1 MLNKNLPLVSII
13 IPLYNAETFI
23 AQTLQ
28 SVLDQTFREW
38 ELIVVDDC
46 STDKSRQIVNQFAV
60 TDNRITLIES
70 AINFGGPAKPR
81 NIGIEKAK
89 GEYIAFLDAD
99 DIWLPEKLEKQLKF
113 IQTNNLNFSSCNCS
127 LIDEQNTEIS
137 LGWKG
142 TFANKIFSKKTLCDV
157 IKHNFILTSSAII
170 HKDIVLNFNESTN
183 FISVED
189 YDLWIRTLSQKNT
202 RYKYQNEKLIIYRV
216 VTQSVSQRSQT
227 LRQELKSHIVLSN
240 FMLDHQEYIWC
251 WYHRILIHLFYK
263 QIKKKFTPKS

>member
-113 IQTNNLNFSSCNCS
+113 IQTNNLNFSSCYCT
-127 LIDEQNTEIS
+127 LIDEQNEEIP
-137 LGWKG
+137 LGWKSA
-142 TFANKIFSKKTLCDV
+142 FLYKILSKKTICDV
-157 IKHNFILTSSAII
+157 IKNSFILTSSVII
-170 HKDIVLNFNESTN
+170 SKKALLNFSENKN
-183 FISVED
+183 YIAVED
-189 YDLWIRTLSQKNT
+189 FDLWLRILVEQKT
-202 RYKYQNEKLIIYRV
+202 AYRYQDENLIQYRLVNNSISERMNE
-216 VTQSVSQRSQT
+216 
-227 LRQELKSHIVLSN
+227 LRQELKANIVLTH
-240 FMLDHQEYIWC
+240 FLLEHQEYFPC
-251 WYHRILIHLFYK
+251 WFYRILFFYFRRS
-263 QIKKKFTPKS
+263 IKHFLRRY